1 MGYDQW
7 IQIDFTKEGCDG
19 KTIKIAL
26 ALAFPGIVEYL
37 NDCDHWDEGEDDD
50 RLHYEKDGRRLW
62 DDLKLFEEFSI
73 KEISEKLGCELSV
86 YYEGEEKEDAES
98 IVVVNGEVKKH
109 RVLGWVDV
117 HPEGTVLEE

>member
-7 IQIDFTKEGCDG
+7 IQIDFTKEGCDA

-37 NDCDHWDEGEDDD
+37 EDCDTSPDEKET
-50 RLHYEKDGRRLW
+50 LHYEREGRGLW
-62 DDLKLFEEFSI
+62 DGLKLFEEFSI

-98 IVVVNGEVKKH
+98 IEVVNGEIKTH
-109 RVLGWVDV
+109 RTLQWVDV
-117 HPEGTVLEE
+117 GDALP